1 MSNND
6 NLMSRRITEN
16 DKMPPEELLKFMND
30 HGINVKNL
38 SEILGVTM
46 PAVRFW
52 LNGTR
57 EISIL
62 ISRLIRLFDKNPH
75 LLREF

>member
-1 MSNND
+1 MSND
-6 NLMSRRITEN
+6 NLKSRRILKHE
-16 DKMPPEELLKFMND
+16 KMKSEELLKFMNT
-30 HGINVKNL
+30 HGVNVKDL

>member
-1 MSNND
+1 MIRVTSQEKMS
-6 NLMSRRITEN
+6 
-16 DKMPPEELLKFMND
+16 PEELLKFMNT
-30 HGINVKNL
+30 HGINVKEL
-38 SEILGVTM
+38 SEILGVTS

-57 EISIL
+57 EMSIL
-62 ISRLIRLFDKNPH
+62 ISRLIRLFDKNPL

>member
-1 MSNND
+1 MSND
-6 NLMSRRITEN
+6 NLKSRRISDN
-16 DKMPPEELLKFMND
+16 DKMTSEELLKFMND
-30 HGINVKNL
+30 HGVNVKNL

-57 EISIL
+57 EISVL
-62 ISRLIRLFDKNPH
+62 VSRLIRLFDKTPH